1 MRRLAPIPTSAASV
15 HCTVDLSL
23 KNATKIRGLLRKREG
38 FFNGVLHG
46 IRIRGGFKVR
56 KKIGAGAKPPREK
69 LDPAFRRCSH
79 CGEVFFRADGKE
91 LKNGF
96 ICDFC
101 ADKGIC
107 AVGA

>member
-1 MRRLAPIPTSAASV
+1 M
-15 HCTVDLSL
+15 
-23 KNATKIRGLLRKREG
+23 
-38 FFNGVLHG
+38 
-46 IRIRGGFKVR
+46 R

-69 LDPAFRRCSH
+69 LDPAFRHCSH

-91 LKNGF
+91 GKNGF

>member
-1 MRRLAPIPTSAASV
+1 M
-15 HCTVDLSL
+15 
-23 KNATKIRGLLRKREG
+23 
-38 FFNGVLHG
+38 
-46 IRIRGGFKVR
+46 VR

-91 LKNGF
+91 GKNGF
-96 ICDFC
+96 VCDFC
-101 ADKGIC
+101 AGKGMC